1 MSISFRD
8 VHRYDNPPE
17 RIPVLY
23 RKLKY
28 KPYQK
33 LILQLNKAE
42 ILISYG
48 RPRGHFFSACHIT
61 SESRMLEI
69 ESSWTTEPEYF
80 AGNYKDLLSGFDVPF
95 SDDEMKQL
103 HT

>member
-8 VHRYDNPPE
+8 VHRYYNPPQ
-17 RIPVLY
+17 RIPVLC
-23 RKLKY
+23 RELECG
-28 KPYQK
+28 PYQK

-42 ILISYG
+42 IIISYG

-69 ESSWTTEPEYF
+69 ESSWITE
-80 AGNYKDLLSGFDVPF
+80 YKELLSGFDVSF
-95 SDDEMKQL
+95 SDDEMKLLQI
-103 HT
+103 